1 MMKPFLVTVATLALI
16 LLELLCGNRL
26 PPMLFPLYGAV
37 YFAVAYRKRTGLI
50 SAAAA
55 GMLLDL
61 LYSRPFMLLMFFL
74 PAAVLAVLPVVKRF
88 RRQLPLAPLGAGA
101 VCGAASTV
109 ITFLCC
115 RIYHT
120 AFPAPDF
127 FSMIIFQTFTG
138 AFFMLIFTSASD
150 YLGFKCNLPRF
161 SASGN
166 SKRRMHGDE

>member
-1 MMKPFLVTVATLALI
+1 MMKSFLVTVTTLALI

-26 PPMLFPLYGAV
+26 LPMFFPLYGAV
-37 YFAVAYRKRTGLI
+37 YFAVAYRKRTGII

-61 LYSRPFMLLMFFL
+61 LYCRPFMLLMFFL
-74 PAAVLAVLPVVKRF
+74 PAALLAALPVVKRF

-101 VCGAASTV
+101 VCGASGAV

-120 AFPAPDF
+120 EFPAPEL
-127 FSMIIFQTFTG
+127 FSLIIFQTFTG
-138 AFFMLIFTSASD
+138 AIFMLIFTSVSD

-166 SKRRMHGDE
+166 TKRRMHSDE